1 MKRAG
6 LLTAVTLLLCAGALF
21 AQDGQGAQQGYTIRN
36 AVFLPQVFYVGDRV
50 ELRLRMRLEPG
61 ITLQRSGT
69 PPRVEW
75 GTVHGISAVQ
85 QGQEAEVRVEFTA
98 FRQGT
103 LALPPIDLGEIT
115 VQGFDV
121 YVETILGENPEL
133 SPLRDQAVLP
143 STDLLIAGAIAALVV
158 IPLLWLFFVR
168 FGKNRVH
175 RLVERYRA
183 NQPARRL
190 NRSLRQL
197 DAEVQALKGREFY
210 IALLEDLR
218 SYVSQ
223 KLGVDCMSATTHE
236 LRGYLDQLI
245 EDTQDREDVVALF
258 HYGDLVKFAQRRSPV
273 KKRRQHIEDLQ
284 QVIAKIEQSQKKQS
298 PKKHSQK
305 KEKRTHVGVS

>member
-1 MKRAG
+1 MGSLIAVS
-6 LLTAVTLLLCAGALF
+6 LLFCAGSLS
-21 AQDGQGAQQGYTIRN
+21 AQEGTDAQQSYTVRD

-50 ELRLRMRLEPG
+50 ELRLRLRLGPG
-61 ITLQRSGT
+61 ITLQQNST

-75 GTVHGISAVQ
+75 GTVHGVTAVQ
-85 QGQEAEVRVEFTA
+85 QGQDAELRVEFTA

-103 LALPPIDLGEIT
+103 LALPPLDLGQIT
-115 VQGFDV
+115 IQGFDV
-121 YVETILGENPEL
+121 FVASILSDNPEL
-133 SPLRDQAVLP
+133 SPLRDQAILP
-143 STDLLIAGAIAALVV
+143 STDLLIAGTVAALVLA
-158 IPLLWLFFVR
+158 PLVWLFFAR
-168 FGKNRVH
+168 FGKKRVQ

-197 DAEVQALKGREFY
+197 DSEVQALKGREFY

-218 SYVSQ
+218 AYVSQ

-245 EDTQDREDVVALF
+245 EDSRDREELVALF

-273 KKRRQHIEDLQ
+273 KKRRKHIQDVQE
-284 QVIAKIEQSQKKQS
+284 VIAKIE
-298 PKKHSQK
+298 HSQRK
-305 KEKRTHVGVS
+305 GKRTHVGVS

>member
-1 MKRAG
+1 MRWMGSLIAVS
-6 LLTAVTLLLCAGALF
+6 LLFCAGSLS
-21 AQDGQGAQQGYTIRN
+21 AQEGTDAQQSYTVRD

-50 ELRLRMRLEPG
+50 ELRLRLRLGPG
-61 ITLQRSGT
+61 ITLQQNST

-75 GTVHGISAVQ
+75 GTVHGVTAVQ
-85 QGQEAEVRVEFTA
+85 QGQDAELRVEFTA

-103 LALPPIDLGEIT
+103 LALPPLDLGQIT
-115 VQGFDV
+115 IQGFDV
-121 YVETILGENPEL
+121 FVASILSDNPEL
-133 SPLRDQAVLP
+133 SPLRDQAILP
-143 STDLLIAGAIAALVV
+143 STDLLIAGTVAALVLA
-158 IPLLWLFFVR
+158 PLVWLFFAR
-168 FGKNRVH
+168 FGKKRVQ

-197 DAEVQALKGREFY
+197 DSEVQALKGREFY

-218 SYVSQ
+218 AYVSQ

-245 EDTQDREDVVALF
+245 EDSRDREELVALF

-273 KKRRQHIEDLQ
+273 KKRRKHIQDVQE
-284 QVIAKIEQSQKKQS
+284 VIAKIE
-298 PKKHSQK
+298 HSQRK
-305 KEKRTHVGVS
+305 GKRTHVGVS

>member
-1 MKRAG
+1 MRWMGSLIAVS
-6 LLTAVTLLLCAGALF
+6 LLFCAGSLS
-21 AQDGQGAQQGYTIRN
+21 AQEGTDAQQSYTVRD

-50 ELRLRMRLEPG
+50 ELRLRLRLGPG
-61 ITLQRSGT
+61 ITLQQNST

-75 GTVHGISAVQ
+75 GTVHGVTAVQ
-85 QGQEAEVRVEFTA
+85 QGQDAEVRVEFTA

-103 LALPPIDLGEIT
+103 LALPPLDLGQIT
-115 VQGFDV
+115 IQGLDV
-121 YVETILGENPEL
+121 FVASILSDKPEL
-133 SPLRDQAVLP
+133 SPLRDQAILP
-143 STDLLIAGAIAALVV
+143 STDLLIAGTVAALVLA
-158 IPLLWLFFVR
+158 PLVWLFFAR
-168 FGKNRVH
+168 FGKKRVQ

-197 DAEVQALKGREFY
+197 DSEVQALKGREFY

-218 SYVSQ
+218 AYVSQ

-245 EDTQDREDVVALF
+245 EDSRDREELVALF

-273 KKRRQHIEDLQ
+273 KKRRKHIQDVQE
-284 QVIAKIEQSQKKQS
+284 VIAKIE
-298 PKKHSQK
+298 HSQRK
-305 KEKRTHVGVS
+305 GKRTHVGVS

>member
-1 MKRAG
+1 MRWMGSLIAVS
-6 LLTAVTLLLCAGALF
+6 LLFCAGSLS
-21 AQDGQGAQQGYTIRN
+21 AQEGTDAQQSYTVRD

-50 ELRLRMRLEPG
+50 ELRLRLRLGPG
-61 ITLQRSGT
+61 ITLQQNST

-75 GTVHGISAVQ
+75 GTVHGVTAVQ
-85 QGQEAEVRVEFTA
+85 QGQDAELRVEFTA

-103 LALPPIDLGEIT
+103 LALPPLDLGQIT
-115 VQGFDV
+115 IQGLDV
-121 YVETILGENPEL
+121 FVASILSDNPEL
-133 SPLRDQAVLP
+133 SPLRDQAILP
-143 STDLLIAGAIAALVV
+143 STDLLIAGTVAALVLA
-158 IPLLWLFFVR
+158 PLVWLFFAR
-168 FGKNRVH
+168 FGKKRVQ

-197 DAEVQALKGREFY
+197 DSEVQALKGREFY

-218 SYVSQ
+218 AYVSQ

-245 EDTQDREDVVALF
+245 EDSRDREELVALF

-273 KKRRQHIEDLQ
+273 KKRRKHIQDVQE
-284 QVIAKIEQSQKKQS
+284 VIAKIE
-298 PKKHSQK
+298 HSQRK
-305 KEKRTHVGVS
+305 GKRTHVGVS

>member
-1 MKRAG
+1 MRWMGSLIAVS
-6 LLTAVTLLLCAGALF
+6 LLFCAGSLS
-21 AQDGQGAQQGYTIRN
+21 AQEGTDAQQSYTVRD

-50 ELRLRMRLEPG
+50 ELRLRLRLGPG
-61 ITLQRSGT
+61 ITLQQNST

-75 GTVHGISAVQ
+75 GTVHGVTAVQ
-85 QGQEAEVRVEFTA
+85 QGQDAELRVEFTA

-103 LALPPIDLGEIT
+103 LALPPLDLGQIT
-115 VQGFDV
+115 IQGFDV
-121 YVETILGENPEL
+121 FVASILSDKPEL
-133 SPLRDQAVLP
+133 SPLRDQAILP
-143 STDLLIAGAIAALVV
+143 STDLLIAGTVAALVLA
-158 IPLLWLFFVR
+158 PLVWLFFAR
-168 FGKNRVH
+168 FGKKRVQ

-197 DAEVQALKGREFY
+197 DSEVQALKGREFY

-218 SYVSQ
+218 AYVSQ

-245 EDTQDREDVVALF
+245 EDSRDREELVALF

-273 KKRRQHIEDLQ
+273 KKRRKHIQDVQE
-284 QVIAKIEQSQKKQS
+284 VIAKIE
-298 PKKHSQK
+298 HSQRK
-305 KEKRTHVGVS
+305 GKRTHVGVS

>member
-1 MKRAG
+1 MGSLIAVS
-6 LLTAVTLLLCAGALF
+6 LLFCAGSLS
-21 AQDGQGAQQGYTIRN
+21 AQEGTDAQQSYTVRD

-50 ELRLRMRLEPG
+50 ELRLRLRLGPG
-61 ITLQRSGT
+61 ITLQQNST

-75 GTVHGISAVQ
+75 GTVHGVTAVQ
-85 QGQEAEVRVEFTA
+85 QGQDAELRVEFTA

-103 LALPPIDLGEIT
+103 LALPPLDLGQIT
-115 VQGFDV
+115 IQGLDV
-121 YVETILGENPEL
+121 FVASILSDNPEL
-133 SPLRDQAVLP
+133 SPLRDQAILP
-143 STDLLIAGAIAALVV
+143 STDLLIAGTVAALVLA
-158 IPLLWLFFVR
+158 PLVWLFFAR
-168 FGKNRVH
+168 FGKKRVQ

-197 DAEVQALKGREFY
+197 DSEVQALKGREFY

-218 SYVSQ
+218 AYVSQ

-245 EDTQDREDVVALF
+245 EDSRDREELVALF

-273 KKRRQHIEDLQ
+273 KKRRKHIQDVQE
-284 QVIAKIEQSQKKQS
+284 VIAKIE
-298 PKKHSQK
+298 HSQRK
-305 KEKRTHVGVS
+305 GKRTHVGVS